1 MKTANQVKYYH
12 WRGVNQAGKKISG
25 VTLGYKE
32 QDVRET
38 LQRQLINIKKIKHR
52 KPSTFAKRKN
62 QMTRLD
68 VTKVTRQLTTMI
80 NSGVPVVQ
88 SFKLIADSHNKAE
101 VRAMLTQITAEI
113 EAGSTISQSLRNTS
127 PLFDSFY
134 CDLVSTGEQT
144 GHLGELFNRIADYRE
159 KNEEMRKKVVKALIY
174 PAIVS
179 FTAIA
184 VTILML
190 VFVIPQFA
198 QIFSS
203 FGAELPIFTQWVIHA
218 SDALINYGH
227 FVALGLFLTV
237 FLYRRS
243 YNKHEKIRFK
253 AQRFSLRFPVLGE
266 VMLKATIARFS
277 RTLATTF
284 TSGIPLLA
292 GLESSSRTAD
302 NLYIEQAIIQAH
314 NSTAAGMPLNLALRQ
329 TTVFPEL
336 MLQMVMIGEE
346 SGALDD
352 MLNKM
357 ASLYEQEVDDLVDN
371 LGKIL
376 EPFIII
382 FLGVV
387 IGGLLLAMYM
397 TIFKLMSV
405 MG

>member
-144 GHLGELFNRIADYRE
+144 GHLGELFNRIADY
-159 KNEEMRKKVVKALIY
+159 
-174 PAIVS
+174 
-179 FTAIA
+179 
-184 VTILML
+184 
-190 VFVIPQFA
+190 
-198 QIFSS
+198 
-203 FGAELPIFTQWVIHA
+203 
-218 SDALINYGH
+218 
-227 FVALGLFLTV
+227 
-237 FLYRRS
+237 
-243 YNKHEKIRFK
+243 
-253 AQRFSLRFPVLGE
+253 
-266 VMLKATIARFS
+266 
-277 RTLATTF
+277 
-284 TSGIPLLA
+284 
-292 GLESSSRTAD
+292 
-302 NLYIEQAIIQAH
+302 
-314 NSTAAGMPLNLALRQ
+314 
-329 TTVFPEL
+329 
-336 MLQMVMIGEE
+336 
-346 SGALDD
+346 
-352 MLNKM
+352 
-357 ASLYEQEVDDLVDN
+357 
-371 LGKIL
+371 
-376 EPFIII
+376 
-382 FLGVV
+382 
-387 IGGLLLAMYM
+387 
-397 TIFKLMSV
+397 
-405 MG
+405 